1 MFESFKTVLSNIY
14 NNTLLSIII
23 AFVLYF
29 IAKKILFVLYEK
41 WINKNK
47 ILFSAKRVTN
57 LIISIVLVAF
67 IIHKW
72 NQSEQSV
79 IPYLSIVSAG
89 LAIAMHDTI
98 SNFTGWLFILWKK
111 PLAQGDRIQIDKNV
125 GDIIAIT
132 PLYFTML
139 EVGGERIGA
148 EQSTGRI
155 IHIPN
160 GKVLRNEI
168 INYNEG
174 FDYIWHEIKVVITFE
189 SDWQL
194 AKSIL
199 ENEINSIAGHY
210 PEAAKKAMRLA
221 SKKLDIKQGKLT
233 PIIYTQAVAHG
244 VSLTVR
250 FIVTPRQI
258 RGIESK
264 IWETVL
270 MRFQGEKSISLA
282 YPTTRFF
289 QPEPPQC

>member
-1 MFESFKTVLSNIY
+1 MYESLKTILSNIY
-14 NNTLLSIII
+14 DNALLSIII

-29 IAKKILFVLYEK
+29 IIKKVLFSLFERF
-41 WINKNK
+41 INKNK
-47 ILFSAKRVTN
+47 VLFSAKRITNCVVT
-57 LIISIVLVAF
+57 LLLLFF

-72 NQSEQSV
+72 NENTKSI
-79 IPYLSIVSAG
+79 IPYLSIFSAG

-98 SNFTGWLFILWKK
+98 SNFTGWIFILWKK

-139 EVGGERIGA
+139 EVGGARIGA

-194 AKSIL
+194 AKRIL

-233 PIIYTQAVAHG
+233 PIIYTQAIANG

-270 MRFQGEKSISLA
+270 MRFQGEKTIQLA

-289 QPEPPQC
+289 QPEDSQC

>member
-1 MFESFKTVLSNIY
+1 MNDFLTYSKEFIQKPLFAVIT
-14 NNTLLSIII
+14 
-23 AFVLYF
+23 AFALYF
-29 IAKKILFVLYEK
+29 LIRM
-41 WINKNK
+41 
-47 ILFSAKRVTN
+47 ILFSLYERFIKNNNIIFSARRITNVVTT
-57 LIISIVLVAF
+57 IILTTFTIYQWSRTSTSI
-67 IIHKW
+67 
-72 NQSEQSV
+72 
-79 IPYLSIVSAG
+79 IPYLSIFSAG

-98 SNFTGWLFILWKK
+98 SNITGWLFIIWKK
-111 PLAQGDRIQIDKNV
+111 PLAQGDRVQVEKNV
-125 GDIIAIT
+125 GDVIDIT

-160 GKVLRNEI
+160 GKLLRNEI

-174 FDYIWHEIKVVITFE
+174 FDYIWHEITVTITFE
-189 SDWQL
+189 SDWKL

-199 ENEINSIAGHY
+199 DSEINSIAGHY
-210 PEAAKKAMRLA
+210 PEAAKKAMRRASRKLA
-221 SKKLDIKQGKLT
+221 IKQGKLT
-233 PIIYTQAVAHG
+233 PIIYTRAVDYG

-250 FIVTPRQI
+250 FIVSPRQI

-289 QPEPPQC
+289 QPEKPQC